1 MMKIL
6 GLAGS
11 PRRYGNSEILL
22 DKFLE
27 GVSSKGGEIEKIVI
41 SELAIAPC
49 NATNACF
56 KAGICDIKDDMQQI
70 YEKLLE
76 ADCVVLASP
85 IFFYGVTA
93 QAKALIDRSQC
104 LWARQNILRQDLS
117 QGRKRSGVFIS
128 VAGTS
133 GKKVFD
139 GSILTVKYFFK
150 AIGVEYFEGLL
161 FRNID
166 KKKDILKY
174 PDALSRSFSLGEK
187 IVEII
192 KPL

>member
-41 SELAIAPC
+41 SKLAIAPC

-104 LWARQNILRQDLS
+104 LWARQNILGQDLT
-117 QGRKRSGVFIS
+117 QGKDRLGIFIS
-128 VAGTS
+128 VAGT
-133 GKKVFD
+133 GGEKVFD

-150 AIGVEYFEGLL
+150 AIGVEYFKSLL

-166 KKKDILKY
+166 KKKDILKH
-174 PDALSRSFSLGEK
+174 PDALSQSFSLGEK
-187 IVEII
+187 MRS
-192 KPL
+192 LS

>member
-1 MMKIL
+1 MKAL

-11 PRRYGNSEILL
+11 PRRCGNSEILL

-27 GVSSKGGEIEKIVI
+27 GTIHKGGKTEKIVI
-41 SELAIAPC
+41 SELKIAPC

-56 KAGICDIKDDMQQI
+56 KTGVCDIKDDMQQI

-85 IFFYGVTA
+85 IYFYSVTA

-104 LWARQNILRQDLS
+104 LWAKQNILGQDLT
-117 QGRKRSGVFIS
+117 QGKERLGVFIS
-128 VAGTS
+128 VAGT
-133 GKKVFD
+133 GGEKVFD
-139 GSILTVKYFFK
+139 GSILTVRYFFK
-150 AIGVEYFEGLL
+150 AIGVKYFESLL

-166 KKKDILKY
+166 KKKDILKHSN
-174 PDALSRSFSLGEK
+174 ALSQSFSLGEK
-187 IVEII
+187 VVEII
-192 KPL
+192 KSS